1 MALALVPSAPA
12 CAAED
17 FWPDTF
23 KGRLEALALIEQLNA
38 ELLASSSATRTLENW
53 CAEHRMA
60 IPARIVATVS
70 RSPQRSASASDR
82 GLLEIRSGEA
92 LRYRH
97 VALACGKHI
106 LSEADNWYVPSRL
119 TLAMNHVLETT
130 STPFGLAIA
139 TLKPSRQTL
148 SVEQLWSPL
157 PKGWEFGAAQ
167 LQSARAGRL
176 AIPPFLLRHRAIVFD
191 GAHRPIALVVETYT
205 REVLAFAH

>member
-1 MALALVPSAPA
+1 MALALLPSAPA

-17 FWPDTF
+17 VWPDTIR
-23 KGRLEALALIEQLNA
+23 GRLEALALVEQLNA
-38 ELLASSSATRTLENW
+38 ELLASSSATRTLESW

-70 RSPQRSASASDR
+70 RSPQRSASPSDR
-82 GLLEIRSGEA
+82 ALLEIHSGET

-97 VALACGKHI
+97 VALACGTHI
-106 LSEADNWYVPSRL
+106 LSEADNWYVTSRL
-119 TLAMNHVLETT
+119 TLAMNRVLETT

-139 TLKPSRQTL
+139 ALKPSRQTL

-157 PKGWEFGAAQ
+157 PKGWKFGAAQ
-167 LQSARAGRL
+167 LQKTHAGKL
-176 AIPPFLLRHRAIVFD
+176 AVPPFLLRHRAIAFD
-191 GAHRPIALVVETYT
+191 GAHRPLALVVETYT